1 MRGELFDITIIGAG
15 PSGLFCAFYAG
26 LRGMSVKVIEALPEA
41 GGQVTI
47 LYPEKYIYDVPG
59 HPRILA
65 RELTKQLLEQAA
77 LFEPTYLFGE
87 RVSDLKRESAEGRDI
102 WTLQGER
109 ETHLS
114 KTIVIAAGIG
124 AFAPNKLDATGVEQF
139 EGHGVHYFV
148 GDNAIFNEKRVLVV
162 GGGDTAI
169 DWCLNLKDS
178 AKEIILIHRRD
189 KFRAHEASVAALRAS
204 DVPIR
209 TFWEVKE
216 AYGNGELDRVKIFN
230 NKTGEEDELAVDAL
244 LVNVGFKATLGPIA
258 AWGLEL
264 ADRRRIRVRGMME
277 TNLPGVYAAGDV
289 AAVEGI
295 EPLELLV
302 TGFGQAAIAA
312 NAARNYTDPDKK
324 ASPGHSSDLTL

>member
-15 PSGLFCAFYAG
+15 PTGLFCAFYAG

-41 GGQVTI
+41 GGQITI
-47 LYPEKYIYDVPG
+47 LYPEKNVYDVPG

-65 RELTKQLLEQAA
+65 RNLTKLLLEQAA
-77 LFEPTYLFGE
+77 LFDPTYLFDE
-87 RVSDLKRESAEGRDI
+87 RVSDLKRESAEGQDI
-102 WTLQGER
+102 WALQGQR

-124 AFAPNKLDATGVEQF
+124 AFSPNKLGAPGVEQF

-148 GDNAIFNEKRVLVV
+148 GDKTLFDQKRILVV

-178 AKEIILIHRRD
+178 AKEINLIHRRD
-189 KFRAHEASVAALRAS
+189 KFRAHEANVAELRES

-216 AYGNGELDRVKIFN
+216 AYGDGELDRVKIFN

-258 AWGLEL
+258 DWGLEL

-324 ASPGHSSDLTL
+324 TSPGHSSDLTL